1 MHGLNKSFQ
10 AARDALQDATEHSPI
25 WIFIGQNSI
34 LRVSTPYIPYHTTF
48 DASRL
53 FVLRPAD
60 ARIRAVQA
68 ENGLSRPKISSRTQ
82 QGK

>member
-1 MHGLNKSFQ
+1 
-10 AARDALQDATEHSPI
+10 RDALQDATEHSPI

-34 LRVSTPYIPYHTTF
+34 LRASIACIPYHTTS
-48 DASRL
+48 DAARL
-53 FVLRPAD
+53 FILRPAD

-68 ENGLSRPKISSRTQ
+68 EKGLSRPKISSRTQ